1 MFLQLYHS
9 PFFGDE
15 SNKPIL
21 LPNEVGGSSLPR
33 RAPWSPAA
41 GAQWAEPPAGQR
53 GLQPSSRR
61 PARGEASPGQALGC
75 NWLGRAGGGDFSA
88 LGSDWALWLQSF
100 ERSVQL
106 LDQIPSYDTHKIAV
120 LYVGEGQVRL
130 PGWPGRPGCW
140 AERVAGLPGVGS
152 CPPQSWVPEEPLL
165 SGVHGAPFPPGL
177 RSEIDRLGVSTERL
191 GGGLSL
197 TPGRWL

>member
-21 LPNEVGGSSLPR
+21 LPNEVGAFSPGPPGAWWG
-33 RAPWSPAA
+33 APWAA
-41 GAQWAEPPAGQR
+41 LALGYLGGERPPWTGIWL
-53 GLQPSSRR
+53 GLQGWWQG
-61 PARGEASPGQALGC
+61 PAPTQGS
-75 NWLGRAGGGDFSA
+75 GR
-88 LGSDWALWLQSF
+88 ALWLQSF

-130 PGWPGRPGCW
+130 LG
-140 AERVAGLPGVGS
+140 ARVELRGLPAWGGVRVWIPSAIELSS
-152 CPPQSWVPEEPLL
+152 CVSCHTLSQVLYWCQGHSKSHRLAGEHVVPEGVL
-165 SGVHGAPFPPGL
+165 SMA
-177 RSEIDRLGVSTERL
+177 
-191 GGGLSL
+191 
-197 TPGRWL
+197 